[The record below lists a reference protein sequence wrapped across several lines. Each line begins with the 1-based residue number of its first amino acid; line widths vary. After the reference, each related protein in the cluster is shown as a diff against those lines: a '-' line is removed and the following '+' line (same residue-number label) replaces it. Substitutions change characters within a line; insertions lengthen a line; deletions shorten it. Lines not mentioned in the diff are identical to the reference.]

1 MDEPKVAVLRHYAS
15 PYYDPQK
22 AHEYYM
28 RTRELKGRST
38 TSLNDDGKKI
48 WSYTKNN
55 IKSEKAAKVKEEQ
68 EKRDQKITE
77 LREKAEATKEQIS
90 SRLKELNAALTQNA
104 SDRKKSIDTDKDSD
118 LEEIEKESSSEKE
131 RIDNKKN
138 VEIERLMAIEIPSG
152 LSKAERSKRVAER
165 TAKIAKLRNDA
176 KSDKAKISSDAK
188 TDKASVRTDATNQKA
203 KVSSDTKE
211 EKAENQAKA
220 KEQKLAPSLKQQS
233 NMLEKLIKRQ
243 KPISIHHM
251 NKRIRMNSIRFGQS
265 TRKSRNHQRK
275 SLPAH
280 QRRHHIRYRTI
291 SENRGGKS
299 K

>member
-15 PYYDPQK
+15 PYYDPEK

-38 TSLNDDGKKI
+38 TSLNDEGKKI

-90 SRLKELNAALTQNA
+90 SRLKELNEALTQNA
-104 SDRKKSIDTDKDSD
+104 SDRKKSIDTDKNSD
-118 LEEIEKESSSEKE
+118 LEEIENESSSEKE

-138 VEIERLMAIEIPSG
+138 AEIERLMAIEIPSG
-152 LSKAERSKRVAER
+152 LSKAERTKRVAER

-176 KSDKAKISSDAK
+176 KSDKLVAMPKQIK
-188 TDKASVRTDATNQKA
+188 LVFEQMRPIRRRKYHPTPRKKKPRIRQMP
-203 KVSSDTKE
+203 KVKG
-211 EKAENQAKA
+211 
-220 KEQKLAPSLKQQS
+220 QKLAPSLKQ
-233 NMLEKLIKRQ
+233 R
-243 KPISIHHM
+243 
-251 NKRIRMNSIRFGQS
+251 
-265 TRKSRNHQRK
+265 
-275 SLPAH
+275 
-280 QRRHHIRYRTI
+280 
-291 SENRGGKS
+291 
-299 K
+299 

>member
-1 MDEPKVAVLRHYAS
+1 MDEHKVAVLRHYAS

-55 IKSEKAAKVKEEQ
+55 IKSEKTAKVKEEQ

-90 SRLKELNAALTQNA
+90 SRLKELNEALTQNA

-138 VEIERLMAIEIPSG
+138 AEIERLMAIEIPSG

-176 KSDKAKISSDAK
+176 IPRKKQPRIKPM
-188 TDKASVRTDATNQKA
+188 R
-203 KVSSDTKE
+203 
-211 EKAENQAKA
+211 KA

-233 NMLEKLIKRQ
+233 NLLEKLIKRQ
-243 KPISIHHM
+243 KPISILHM
-251 NKRIRMNSIRFGQS
+251 NKRIRMNSIRFSQS

-280 QRRHHIRYRTI
+280 QRRHRIRYRTI

>member
-38 TSLNDDGKKI
+38 TSLNDEGKKI

-90 SRLKELNAALTQNA
+90 SRLKELNEALTQNA
-104 SDRKKSIDTDKDSD
+104 SDKRKSIDTDKDSD

-131 RIDNKKN
+131 RIDNKKDA
-138 VEIERLMAIEIPSG
+138 EIERLMAIEIPSG

-188 TDKASVRTDATNQKA
+188 TDKASIRTDATNKKA

-211 EKAENQAKA
+211 EKTENKANAKSERA
-220 KEQKLAPSLKQQS
+220 KVSSELKAAVKS
-233 NMLEKLIKRQ
+233 VIKRQ

-251 NKRIRMNSIRFGQS
+251 NKRIRTNLIRFSQS
-265 TRKSRNHQRK
+265 IRKSRNQRK
-275 SLPAH
+275 SLPVH
-280 QRRHHIRYRTI
+280 QRRHRIRYHTI
-291 SENRGGKS
+291 SENKGGKS

>member
-1 MDEPKVAVLRHYAS
+1 MKFLTAFLHKSMTSS
-15 PYYDPQK
+15 PYYDPKK

-38 TSLNDDGKKI
+38 TSLNDEGKKI

-90 SRLKELNAALTQNA
+90 SRLKELNGALTQNA

-118 LEEIEKESSSEKE
+118 LEEIEKESSSQKE
-131 RIDNKKN
+131 RIDNKKDA
-138 VEIERLMAIEIPSG
+138 EIERLMAIEIPSG

-188 TDKASVRTDATNQKA
+188 TDKASVRTDATNKKV

-211 EKAENQAKA
+211 EKAENQANAKSERAKVSSELKA
-220 KEQKLAPSLKQQS
+220 AVKSVREAYKAAKADLDSSYEQTYQDEFDKIQS
-233 NMLEKLIKRQ
+233 EYKKV
-243 KPISIHHM
+243 K
-251 NKRIRMNSIRFGQS
+251 
-265 TRKSRNHQRK
+265 
-275 SLPAH
+275 
-280 QRRHHIRYRTI
+280 
-291 SENRGGKS
+291 KS
-299 K
+299 KKKSSSSSKKTSHPLSYYIRK

>member
-90 SRLKELNAALTQNA
+90 SRLKELNEALTQNA

-138 VEIERLMAIEIPSG
+138 AEIERLMAIEIPSG

-176 KSDKAKISSDAK
+176 KSDKAKIS
-188 TDKASVRTDATNQKA
+188 R
-203 KVSSDTKE
+203 
-211 EKAENQAKA
+211 
-220 KEQKLAPSLKQQS
+220 
-233 NMLEKLIKRQ
+233 
-243 KPISIHHM
+243 
-251 NKRIRMNSIRFGQS
+251 
-265 TRKSRNHQRK
+265 
-275 SLPAH
+275 
-280 QRRHHIRYRTI
+280 
-291 SENRGGKS
+291 
-299 K
+299 

>member
-28 RTRELKGRST
+28 RTRELKGRSA
-38 TSLNDDGKKI
+38 TSLNDEGKKI

-90 SRLKELNAALTQNA
+90 SRLKELNEALTQNA

-118 LEEIEKESSSEKE
+118 LE
-131 RIDNKKN
+131 
-138 VEIERLMAIEIPSG
+138 EIPSG

-188 TDKASVRTDATNQKA
+188 TDKVSVRTDATNKKA

-211 EKAENQAKA
+211 EKAENQANAKSERAKVSSELKA
-220 KEQKLAPSLKQQS
+220 AVKSVREAYKAAKADLDSSYEQTYQDEFDKIQS
-233 NMLEKLIKRQ
+233 EYKKV
-243 KPISIHHM
+243 K
-251 NKRIRMNSIRFGQS
+251 
-265 TRKSRNHQRK
+265 
-275 SLPAH
+275 
-280 QRRHHIRYRTI
+280 
-291 SENRGGKS
+291 KS
-299 K
+299 KKKSSSSSKKISHPLSYYIRK

>member
-90 SRLKELNAALTQNA
+90 SRLKELNEALTQNA
-104 SDRKKSIDTDKDSD
+104 SDRKKNIDTDKDSD

-138 VEIERLMAIEIPSG
+138 AEIERLMAIEIPSG
-152 LSKAERSKRVAER
+152 LSKTERAKRVAER

-176 KSDKAKISSDAK
+176 KSVAMPK
-188 TDKASVRTDATNQKA
+188 RTRLVFERMRQTRKR
-203 KVSSDTKE
+203 KYRLIPRKKKLRTRLML
-211 EKAENQAKA
+211 KA
-220 KEQKLAPSLKQQS
+220 KEQKLAPS
-233 NMLEKLIKRQ
+233 
-243 KPISIHHM
+243 
-251 NKRIRMNSIRFGQS
+251 
-265 TRKSRNHQRK
+265 
-275 SLPAH
+275 
-280 QRRHHIRYRTI
+280 
-291 SENRGGKS
+291 
-299 K
+299 

>member
-90 SRLKELNAALTQNA
+90 SRLKELNEALTQNA

-118 LEEIEKESSSEKE
+118 LEEIENRCVYDISVL
-131 RIDNKKN
+131 KKVKHEN
-138 VEIERLMAIEIPSG
+138 IEIG
-152 LSKAERSKRVAER
+152 
-165 TAKIAKLRNDA
+165 
-176 KSDKAKISSDAK
+176 
-188 TDKASVRTDATNQKA
+188 
-203 KVSSDTKE
+203 
-211 EKAENQAKA
+211 
-220 KEQKLAPSLKQQS
+220 
-233 NMLEKLIKRQ
+233 LIK
-243 KPISIHHM
+243 KIYEHYKKI
-251 NKRIRMNSIRFGQS
+251 F
-265 TRKSRNHQRK
+265 
-275 SLPAH
+275 
-280 QRRHHIRYRTI
+280 
-291 SENRGGKS
+291 
-299 K
+299 

>member
-38 TSLNDDGKKI
+38 TSLNDEGKKI

-90 SRLKELNAALTQNA
+90 SRLKELNEALTQNA
-104 SDRKKSIDTDKDSD
+104 SDRKKNIDTDKDSD
-118 LEEIEKESSSEKE
+118 LEEIEKESSSQKE
-131 RIDNKKN
+131 RIDNKKDA
-138 VEIERLMAIEIPSG
+138 EIERLMAIEIPSG

-176 KSDKAKISSDAK
+176 KSVAMPK
-188 TDKASVRTDATNQKA
+188 RTRLVFERMRQTRKRKYRPIPRKKKLRTRLML
-203 KVSSDTKE
+203 KV
-211 EKAENQAKA
+211 
-220 KEQKLAPSLKQQS
+220 KEQKLAPS
-233 NMLEKLIKRQ
+233 
-243 KPISIHHM
+243 
-251 NKRIRMNSIRFGQS
+251 
-265 TRKSRNHQRK
+265 
-275 SLPAH
+275 
-280 QRRHHIRYRTI
+280 
-291 SENRGGKS
+291 
-299 K
+299 

>member
-15 PYYDPQK
+15 PCYDPQK

-38 TSLNDDGKKI
+38 TSLNDEGKKI

-90 SRLKELNAALTQNA
+90 SRLKELNEALTQNA
-104 SDRKKSIDTDKDSD
+104 SDRKKNIDTDKDSD
-118 LEEIEKESSSEKE
+118 LEEIEKESSSQKE
-131 RIDNKKN
+131 RIDNKKDA
-138 VEIERLMAIEIPSG
+138 EIERLMAIEIPSG

-176 KSDKAKISSDAK
+176 KSDKAK
-188 TDKASVRTDATNQKA
+188 SVAMLKRTRLVFERMRQTRKRKYRPIPRKKKLRTRLML
-203 KVSSDTKE
+203 KV
-211 EKAENQAKA
+211 
-220 KEQKLAPSLKQQS
+220 KEQKLAPS
-233 NMLEKLIKRQ
+233 
-243 KPISIHHM
+243 
-251 NKRIRMNSIRFGQS
+251 
-265 TRKSRNHQRK
+265 
-275 SLPAH
+275 
-280 QRRHHIRYRTI
+280 
-291 SENRGGKS
+291 
-299 K
+299 

>member
-90 SRLKELNAALTQNA
+90 SRLKELNEALTQNA
-104 SDRKKSIDTDKDSD
+104 SDRKKNIDTDKDSD

-138 VEIERLMAIEIPSG
+138 AEIERLMAIEIPSG
-152 LSKAERSKRVAER
+152 LSKTERAKRVAER

-176 KSDKAKISSDAK
+176 KSDKAKISSDPRQANRLGTETIK
-188 TDKASVRTDATNQKA
+188 RKSSKWNKNTAQRECNFSVR
-203 KVSSDTKE
+203 
-211 EKAENQAKA
+211 
-220 KEQKLAPSLKQQS
+220 QQS
-233 NMLEKLIKRQ
+233 KNSKLYFQ
-243 KPISIHHM
+243 
-251 NKRIRMNSIRFGQS
+251 RI
-265 TRKSRNHQRK
+265 
-275 SLPAH
+275 
-280 QRRHHIRYRTI
+280 
-291 SENRGGKS
+291 NRSSNYKVETGSSVHGR
-299 K
+299 